1 MAYFLAV
8 DAGGTITEFVVAD
21 EYRELARV
29 RTGTIKL
36 LRAGE
41 EVTARNLQEVLV
53 ALEGQSGVS
62 MKSVYRCCIGTSER
76 LFRWW
81 RTGCAPPSRPW
92 LAES

>member
-1 MAYFLAV
+1 
-8 DAGGTITEFVVAD
+8 
-21 EYRELARV
+21 
-29 RTGTIKL
+29 
-36 LRAGE
+36 
-41 EVTARNLQEVLV
+41 VLV